1 LKSKIYINKYLYIL
15 DMTTVKEN
23 SLTVSNIY
31 KSRKILLELL
41 NTRGYSVDE
50 WDDFS
55 INEIQSMHTNEQL
68 DLLLKHKT
76 SQKKIYVKYYI
87 QKKLNKTNVYDYVD
101 DIFNTEQILD
111 KNDELI
117 IFTKHKPNDTLVKLM
132 KMIFISDG
140 YFVNIYHMKQ
150 YLFNILKHVNV
161 PPHRVLSEKEKQ
173 DIYKKYNITRDSE
186 MPEIGRFDPV
196 AQAIGLRPGELCEII
211 RSSPTA
217 ITAKYYRFCLQ

>member
-1 LKSKIYINKYLYIL
+1 
-15 DMTTVKEN
+15 MTTVKEN

-41 NTRGYSVDE
+41 NTRGYNVDE

-87 QKKLNKTNVYDYVD
+87 QKKLNKTNVYDYAD

-150 YLFNILKHVNV
+150 YLFNILNHVNV

-217 ITAKYYRFCLQ
+217 ITTKYYRFCLQ